1 MPVGGA
7 ANDVLRRPASGE
19 LIHAWPATALGVYE
33 ARCAKLPAAADA
45 MAPGPI
51 TDKQDVFTASS
62 DMRVSKSSDST
73 PSSAE
78 ALPPLGSWAA
88 GDVAPPTRPVVP
100 PAWARTAPSAGGIGV
115 EVPPATGVVPSS
127 PGADEQSC
135 SHSRTQPHTDTHTH
149 THTYTHPNI
158 DIATPSHTHPWAHP
172 HPQSHSH
179 NHSHTATQS
188 RTRNVATK
196 PSENSRRMAQPRR
209 PQVHTH
215 RFPCGRRPWHPWEE
229 WWASAPARE
238 QLSVRQLVAAR
249 RGWLVIHAR
258 TCWHAQPHPA

>member
-127 PGADEQSC
+127 AGTME
-135 SHSRTQPHTDTHTH
+135 SHAHSHTATQPHSHTATHTH
-149 THTYTHPNI
+149 THTSVSESACKQAAVRFHV
-158 DIATPSHTHPWAHP
+158 SHIRH
-172 HPQSHSH
+172 
-179 NHSHTATQS
+179 
-188 RTRNVATK
+188 V
-196 PSENSRRMAQPRR
+196 PR
-209 PQVHTH
+209 
-215 RFPCGRRPWHPWEE
+215 
-229 WWASAPARE
+229 AR
-238 QLSVRQLVAAR
+238 A
-249 RGWLVIHAR
+249 
-258 TCWHAQPHPA
+258 